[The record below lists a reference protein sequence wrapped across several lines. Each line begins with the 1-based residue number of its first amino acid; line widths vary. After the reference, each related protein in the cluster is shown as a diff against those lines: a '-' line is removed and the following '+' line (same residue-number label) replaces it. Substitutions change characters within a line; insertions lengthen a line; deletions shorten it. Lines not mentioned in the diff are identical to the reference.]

1 MLIGELLV
9 KNKIIT
15 PTQLN
20 QALKARSHYPN
31 QSIGQ
36 VVSKVF
42 NIPLEIIETTMLTKS
57 LVPKIGVW
65 FKKNIDQKSKN
76 IGIPPSST
84 IKTLEININSYTR
97 YEGESVTFVRNEM
110 GYYCEEVRNT
120 SLEKLA
126 IVIEEI
132 RLTTR
137 RNQVISLKDIHIEI
151 TLGSDEIKAENP
163 GFITE
168 ARLKLLQ
175 AMKQKNPA

>member
-1 MLIGELLV
+1 MLLGELLV

-15 PTQLN
+15 QMQLN
-20 QALKARSHYPN
+20 QALKAHDRYPN

-57 LVPKIGVW
+57 VIPKIEVW
-65 FKKNIDQKSKN
+65 FKKNIDQKPKT
-76 IGIPPSST
+76 IPPSST

-110 GYYCEEVRNT
+110 GYYCEEIRDT

-137 RNQVISLKDIHIEI
+137 RNQVISLKDINIEI
-151 TLGSDEIKAENP
+151 SLGSNNIKAENP

-175 AMKQKNPA
+175 AMKQKNPV